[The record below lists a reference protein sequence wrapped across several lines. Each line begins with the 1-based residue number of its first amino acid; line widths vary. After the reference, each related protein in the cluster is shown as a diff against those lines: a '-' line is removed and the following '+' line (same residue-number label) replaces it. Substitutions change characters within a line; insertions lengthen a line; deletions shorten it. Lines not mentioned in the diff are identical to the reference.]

1 MDYQMPEMNGI
12 EATLAIRELGVTTP
26 IIALTAN
33 AMQGDREMFLESG
46 MDDYMSKPFKIDELV
61 AMLKKWLPVKKE
73 T

>member
-12 EATLAIRELGVTTP
+12 EATMAIRELGLTTP

-46 MDDYMSKPFKIDELV
+46 MNDYMSKPFKIDELI
-61 AMLKKWLPVKKE
+61 AILKKWLPVTVE
-73 T
+73 E